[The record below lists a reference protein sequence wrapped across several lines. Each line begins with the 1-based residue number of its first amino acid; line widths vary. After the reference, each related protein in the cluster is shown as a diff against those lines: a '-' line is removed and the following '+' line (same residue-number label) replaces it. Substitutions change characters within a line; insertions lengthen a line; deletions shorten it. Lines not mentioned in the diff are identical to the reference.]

1 MSIGIITALMFLCMF
16 VGMVF
21 GLDLG
26 FLLGAIAVGF
36 TIFLWGP
43 HALGSLAIVIYHWST
58 IYSFT
63 CVPLFVFM
71 AMMLERA
78 GIADALYATM
88 YKWTGRLRGGLAMGT
103 VGICTLMAAMT
114 GSSGMASTTMGII
127 ALPSMLKRG
136 YEKHMI
142 LGAIMAGAALGSLI
156 PPSIIMVV
164 FALFTQESIGRL
176 FIGGIIPGFI
186 LSAMFITY
194 IGVRCLIN
202 PSYGPP
208 LPKSETVSFK
218 EKMVSLSTVILPILI
233 IVSIMGSI
241 FGGIATPTEAASVGA
256 FGALICAAINK
267 KLTWQNIKE
276 SSLRTLSVSVM
287 IKWIVFGASC
297 FATIYSGL
305 GATRLMSQLVENLA
319 LNRWMVLIMMQ
330 IVWLLLGCVLNGM
343 AILMIT
349 LPVFMPVAQAL
360 GFDTLWF
367 GIVFVVNMEMGQL
380 TPPFGYTIFYM
391 KAVAPPEITMGNIY
405 RAIIPYVALQ
415 MVGLALVMIF
425 PQLATWLPSKIIRT
439 GR

>member
-1 MSIGIITALMFLCMF
+1 MSIGLITGLMFLTMF
-16 VGMVF
+16 VGMIF

-136 YEKHMI
+136 YERHMI

-164 FALFTQESIGRL
+164 FCLLTQE
-176 FIGGIIPGFI
+176 
-186 LSAMFITY
+186 
-194 IGVRCLIN
+194 
-202 PSYGPP
+202 
-208 LPKSETVSFK
+208 
-218 EKMVSLSTVILPILI
+218 
-233 IVSIMGSI
+233 
-241 FGGIATPTEAASVGA
+241 
-256 FGALICAAINK
+256 
-267 KLTWQNIKE
+267 
-276 SSLRTLSVSVM
+276 
-287 IKWIVFGASC
+287 
-297 FATIYSGL
+297 
-305 GATRLMSQLVENLA
+305 
-319 LNRWMVLIMMQ
+319 
-330 IVWLLLGCVLNGM
+330 
-343 AILMIT
+343 
-349 LPVFMPVAQAL
+349 
-360 GFDTLWF
+360 
-367 GIVFVVNMEMGQL
+367 
-380 TPPFGYTIFYM
+380 
-391 KAVAPPEITMGNIY
+391 
-405 RAIIPYVALQ
+405 
-415 MVGLALVMIF
+415 
-425 PQLATWLPSKIIRT
+425 
-439 GR
+439 